1 MPIAY
6 GDNVIKAQDLFHK
19 MVGACGPK
27 CFRKLFTQAISE
39 HNIYEFYPVVI
50 QAELTAALALSV
62 KAKEQDNHLD
72 VYDYLVG
79 SFGIRPK
86 NLVRLQTRA
95 AADIM
100 GRDVAEVEDMLHL
113 LDFTVR
119 DGVVTHHPEPC
130 RCIPDVTGRKQVKIV
145 KDCA

>member
-6 GDNVIKAQDLFHK
+6 GDNVIKAQNLFRK

-39 HNIYEFYPVVI
+39 HDIYEFYPVVV

-62 KAKEQDNHLD
+62 KAKEQDNSLD

-86 NLVRLQTRA
+86 NLMRLQTRA

-100 GRDVAEVEDMLHL
+100 GRAVDEVEDMLHL
-113 LDFTVR
+113 LDFTVEN
-119 DGVVTHHPEPC
+119 GVVTRHPDPC
-130 RCIPDVTGRKQVKIV
+130 RCIPDVGGPKRVKIV
-145 KDCA
+145 KECA